1 MPKEQGGLGIKDL
14 RTVNQCLLLK
24 HLHRL
29 HHPGES
35 AWANWMHNNINVAS
49 LEGACEGTHWKT
61 LRDLLPVYRA
71 ITTTSIG
78 NGLNTSFWHDN
89 WLPSGPLAETFP
101 ALFSHAKEP
110 NASVGKVCSEPL
122 RSHFVHRL
130 S

>member
-1 MPKEQGGLGIKDL
+1 
-14 RTVNQCLLLK
+14 
-24 HLHRL
+24 
-29 HHPGES
+29 
-35 AWANWMHNNINVAS
+35 MHNNINVAS